1 MSYGA
6 TLEVLADPTRR
17 EIVDRLR
24 RGPAPVGDIARRL
37 PVSRPAVSK
46 HLKLMLRAG
55 VVRMEVDGTRHLY
68 SLDLD
73 KIDEV
78 RHYLD
83 RLWGSQ
89 LQRFKE
95 AAEKRGGRQGRGK

>member
-24 RGPAPVGDIARRL
+24 MGPATVGDIAGGL

-46 HLKLMLRAG
+46 HLRLMLRAG
-55 VVRMEVDGTRHLY
+55 VVHMEINGTRHLY
-68 SLDLD
+68 SLDLA
-73 KIDEV
+73 KIDEL
-78 RHYLD
+78 RRYLD
-83 RLWGSQ
+83 RFWDAQ
-89 LQRFKE
+89 LERFKKE
-95 AAEKRGGRQGRGK
+95 AERKGKKR